1 MKKFN
6 SVFWSVLGAGAF
18 AAASAV
24 PLMNQLGFTPDAEKI
39 VIIPG
44 HDANPVEVRDL
55 GGKSVLK
62 LPAAMVGEWEF
73 SGEETQVY
81 DISAVKTPG
90 SYRLFRNGEYL
101 GNPITVAPD
110 VYEDLT
116 KAALKWFYFQ
126 RAGMAL
132 EPQYAGKWARAA
144 GHKDDKVVVY
154 GTDAATA
161 ATVAKDAGKPA
172 PKKTKAQ
179 YIKSPMGWYD
189 AGDYGKYIVNSGI
202 TVWTLLALYEEFT
215 PYMDSLSWNIPR
227 KFEKFPAILEE
238 VRYNLDWMLTMQAE
252 DGSVYHK
259 LTSLKFCD
267 AVQPAADTL
276 ERFIIGKSATATL
289 DFAAVMAAASRVY
302 SAFDEAFASK
312 CLEAAKKAYTWGA
325 ANTNVLYKSN
335 PMGVETG
342 AYNDGNAS
350 DELDFAAAELF
361 FTTKDATY
369 SRPGASRNIPGWAE
383 MGGLVTYEKA
393 IRADVFGAEGS
404 AAKDSLLKTADE
416 FVETAMD
423 GFGVPMSESFFYWGS
438 NSVAANQGIWLLHAY
453 YVSGD
458 EKYYKAALKAL
469 DYLLGKNPLDMSFVT
484 GFGTKSP
491 KHPHHR
497 PSQSDNNSEP
507 VPGMLV
513 GGPQPGGEDIGTNPW
528 ECKDYRTGDASTAYF
543 DDECSYASNEVAINW
558 NSPLAYL
565 AGAIEALNQ
574 GFIPSFANSSIHRGE
589 SVAIRGIAKVRA
601 PDAKQ
606 SMLRFKDQMLY
617 VEKNGVRYNLKGH
630 VIK

>member
-1 MKKFN
+1 MNVRKL
-6 SVFWSVLGAGAF
+6 VLPVLSIALTVSSASFAAPSAYINQIGYRVSDYKELTLFEGAGGDVEF
-18 AAASAV
+18 VDASGA
-24 PLMNQLGFTPDAEKI
+24 T
-39 VIIPG
+39 
-44 HDANPVEVRDL
+44 
-55 GGKSVLK
+55 VLK
-62 LPAAMVGEWEF
+62 VTPAAPSMWDAF
-73 SGEETQVY
+73 SKNVQLVDFTEL
-81 DISAVKTPG
+81 KTPG
-90 SYRLFRNGEYL
+90 TYSIKVGGTVVRN
-101 GNPITVAPD
+101 
-110 VYEDLT
+110 DLKISD
-116 KAALKWFYFQ
+116 KAFEEVMKGSLKFFYYQ
-126 RAGMAL
+126 RASMAL
-132 EPQYAGKWARAA
+132 EEQYAGKWKRAA
-144 GHKDDKVVVY
+144 GHLDTQVGFHSSAG
-154 GTDAATA
+154 GTGTIDS
-161 ATVAKDAGKPA
+161 
-172 PKKTKAQ
+172 PK
-179 YIKSPMGWYD
+179 GWYD

-202 TVWTLLALYEEFT
+202 STYTLLALYEHFPEFFKT
-215 PYMDSLSWNIPR
+215 QKWNIPADGALPDLLAEI
-227 KFEKFPAILEE
+227 K
-238 VRYNLDWMLTMQAE
+238 YNLDWMLTMQAE

-267 AVQPAADTL
+267 AVQPAEDPL

-289 DFAAVMAAASRVY
+289 DFAGVMAAASRVY
-302 SAFDEAFASK
+302 AAFDEAFANK

-361 FTTKDATY
+361 FTTKDAAY

-393 IRADVFGAEGS
+393 IRADVFGAEGA
-404 AAKDSLLKTADE
+404 AAKDTLLKTADD
-416 FVETAMD
+416 FVETAMS
-423 GFGVPMSESFFYWGS
+423 GFGVPMSEGYFYWGS

-497 PSQSDNNSEP
+497 PSQSDGIDEP

-513 GGPQPGGEDIGTNPW
+513 GGPQPGGEDIGKNEW
-528 ECKDYRTGDASTAYF
+528 ECKDYRNGEASMAYF

-574 GFIPSFANSSIHRGE
+574 GFTPSFANSSIHRGE

-601 PDAKQ
+601 SDAKQ